1 MKDDESNTIL
11 IGSTITFNENV
22 RPKRFIGSFGV
33 VESFGPENIRVRVL
47 GNKFVRHER
56 DFFYTNPSTVR
67 VGEHRIYDPFIDY
80 VKQQENFLIILDGIF
95 YEAHEAN
102 IITQKQV
109 AELHTFFATKRG
121 SHVDDSRT

>member
-47 GNKFVRHER
+47 GNKFVSHDRN
-56 DFFYTNPSTVR
+56 FFYTHPSTVR
-67 VGEHRIYDPFIDY
+67 VGEHRIYDPFVDY
-80 VKQQENFLIILDGIF
+80 VKQQDNFLIILDDIF
-95 YEAHEAN
+95 YEAHKAK
-102 IITQKQV
+102 IITQKQM
-109 AELHTFFATKRG
+109 AELHTFFATKREP
-121 SHVDDSRT
+121 HVNDPRT